1 MTVCPSAEAL
11 GYYSEGTEGAEGARA
26 RRGRSVNLGN
36 WSPMLIEIIAAVSD
50 AEVQKGSEDR
60 DPYYGKEMATCGE
73 IKK

>member
-1 MTVCPSAEAL
+1 
-11 GYYSEGTEGAEGARA
+11 
-26 RRGRSVNLGN
+26 
-36 WSPMLIEIIAAVSD
+36 MLIEIIAAVSD